1 MIICPCIKAKIHV
14 PHIVHLPNTNF
25 YCTSWIG
32 SYAEML
38 LATLLELELKVLQ
51 SLFFFNTF
59 YINLYTRLA
68 CKWNVSEIKILI
80 FNSSDQVSSLIPMS
94 FHYYFTLQSSH
105 RRANRWN
112 QRGSHFNHNTWDSPL
127 RALKSHHITLGY
139 LRRKPNQVLLTATK
153 VNKTEARQN
162 SVRENWRG
170 FVKNTPQ
177 YKMRKEFVASD
188 PYLLNFLLG

>member
-1 MIICPCIKAKIHV
+1 MIICPCITAKIHV

-51 SLFFFNTF
+51 SFFFNTF
-59 YINLYTRLA
+59 YINPNTRLA

-112 QRGSHFNHNTWDSPL
+112 QRGSHFNRNTWDSPL
-127 RALKSHHITLGY
+127 RALKSHHITLGICAENRIKSY
-139 LRRKPNQVLLTATK
+139 SRRQ
-153 VNKTEARQN
+153 R
-162 SVRENWRG
+162 
-170 FVKNTPQ
+170 
-177 YKMRKEFVASD
+177 
-188 PYLLNFLLG
+188 